1 MATTQVAPSIPVG
14 LKGRATKESFG
25 DGGSI
30 PRYAPT
36 YPMFGPK
43 DVWKWLDSD
52 IVLIDYT
59 TDAAAAA
66 EVLPAECNLVGIPIA
81 PGQAAIKLVFAKY
94 RGGTLPPYYEVI
106 QSIPCVYKGEIFLFV
121 YQIWVDTDSAMTSGR
136 ELGGYPKKLAD
147 IGLDCFGETWTGYL
161 DRSQQKPMG
170 SRNRIASFTFKE
182 TGKMVSLP
190 LPADR
195 KPTFPFPYNL
205 TLPLPEP
212 TGKVQP
218 LPFKTMCT
226 RFIMNPQWEL
236 EKRPQWALAQL
247 CHSTWTLEKGSLSA
261 GDATVAFQPSDD
273 DPLYK
278 LPVNMILDAML
289 FKGDMYLPR
298 LGTLQDI

>member
-1 MATTQVAPSIPVG
+1 MATTQVTPSIPLG
-14 LKGRATKESFG
+14 LKGQASKESFG
-25 DGGSI
+25 NGGSI

-106 QSIPCVYKGEIFLFV
+106 QSIPCVYKGELFLFV

-147 IGLDCFGETWTGYL
+147 IGLVTDSTEGHSLLGTEGFIPEEGSGSVRADIYSLGKVLYEMSTGR
-161 DRSQQKPMG
+161 DR
-170 SRNRIASFTFKE
+170 NDY
-182 TGKMVSLP
+182 
-190 LPADR
+190 PA
-195 KPTFPFPYNL
+195 
-205 TLPLPEP
+205 LPEDL
-212 TGKVQP
+212 GNGAEARDLILLNKII
-218 LPFKTMCT
+218 LKAC
-226 RFIMNPQWEL
+226 
-236 EKRPQWALAQL
+236 RPKPWHRYQTAEEML
-247 CHSTWTLEKGSLSA
+247 STLL
-261 GDATVAFQPSDD
+261 AFQFDQR
-273 DPLYK
+273 LENRRQFHHI
-278 LPVNMILDAML
+278 VGIVGVIVAAIVIIVML
-289 FKGDMYLPR
+289 GRIVWLLEHGK
-298 LGTLQDI
+298 